1 MRAEALAPQR
11 VHADVFTREAV
22 ADHLRAAR
30 RDAGGRNLRGLAWR
44 LGIAPEAAPR
54 P

>member
-1 MRAEALAPQR
+1 
-11 VHADVFTREAV
+11 VREAV

-44 LGIAPEAAPR
+44 LGIAPELAPN
-54 P
+54 